1 MRVVRCFAFLD
12 LCGFTAY
19 TEVHGDEQ
27 AVAVLSR
34 LRSTVRVAAERHGV
48 RVTKWLGDGVLL
60 SGIDTTAVVRCV
72 LEVRRE
78 LRTEAGL
85 RLRGGIGH
93 GPVIMFEGDDYIGT
107 TVNVAA
113 RLCDGA
119 EPGQVLLAGAV
130 AAGLPPGTFARPVR
144 PAAMRGLSELVDAA
158 ELLPAA

>member
-1 MRVVRCFAFLD
+1 MRVVRCLAFLD

-19 TEVHGDEQ
+19 TEAHGDER
-27 AVAVLSR
+27 AVAVLAR
-34 LRSTVRVAAERHGV
+34 LRGAVRVAAERHGV
-48 RVTKWLGDGVLL
+48 RVTKWLGDGVML
-60 SGIDTTAVVRCV
+60 SGVDTTAVVRCV

-78 LRTEAGL
+78 LGTEGGL

-119 EPGQVLLAGAV
+119 EPGQILLAGAG

-144 PAAMRGLSELVDAA
+144 PAEMRGLSELVDAA